1 MKDDYPIDSLSTTET
16 WRIFRI
22 MSEFVESFEEMADVG
37 PAVSVFGSARAR
49 PGNADYELAREM
61 GRVLGKAGYPVITG
75 GGPGCME
82 AANRG
87 AKEVGGLSV
96 GLNIELPME
105 QKSNPYL
112 DKLLNF
118 RYFFIRKVVFV
129 KYAVAFVCVPGGYG
143 TLDEF
148 LEALTLIQTDKIKPF
163 PIILVGRDH
172 WQGLVDYFKSQLMR
186 GGYISSDDCRFF
198 HLVDTPA
205 EALKIVRK
213 FSPLKKRARGTGHRA
228 PGTRKSKRR

>member
-1 MKDDYPIDSLSTTET
+1 MKDDYPIDSFSTTET

-22 MSEFVESFEEMADVG
+22 MAEFVESFEEMADVG

-49 PGNADYELAREM
+49 SGNADYALARNM
-61 GRVLGKAGYPVITG
+61 GRALGKAGYPVITG

-87 AKEVGGLSV
+87 AKEMGGLSI

-105 QKSNPYL
+105 QASNPYL
-112 DKLLNF
+112 DKLINF

-129 KYAVAFVCVPGGYG
+129 KYAVAFICVPGGYG

-163 PIILVGRDH
+163 PIILLGKDH
-172 WQGLVDYFKSQLMR
+172 WQGLDGWFRKRLMR
-186 GGYISSDDCRFF
+186 GGYISPDDCKFF

-205 EALKIVRK
+205 EAMRIIKKSCPPRRRRKIK
-213 FSPLKKRARGTGHRA
+213 S
-228 PGTRKSKRR
+228 RKSRTGF

>member
-1 MKDDYPIDSLSTTET
+1 MRDDYPIDSLSTTET

-22 MSEFVESFEEMADVG
+22 MAEFVESFEEMSDVG

-49 PGNADYELAREM
+49 PGNADYELARNM
-61 GRVLGKAGYPVITG
+61 GKALGKAGYPVITG

-87 AKEVGGLSV
+87 AKEGGGLSI

-105 QKSNPYL
+105 QASNPYL
-112 DKLLNF
+112 DKNLSF

-148 LEALTLIQTDKIKPF
+148 MEALTLMQTDKIKPF
-163 PIILVGRDH
+163 PIILLGKDH
-172 WQGLVDYFKSQLMR
+172 WQGLVDWIKERLMR
-186 GGYISSDDCRFF
+186 QGYVSPDDCKYF
-198 HLVDTPA
+198 HVVDTPA
-205 EALKIVRK
+205 EVMKIIKKSCPPQPKTRTKPPKRK
-213 FSPLKKRARGTGHRA
+213 TGF
-228 PGTRKSKRR
+228 